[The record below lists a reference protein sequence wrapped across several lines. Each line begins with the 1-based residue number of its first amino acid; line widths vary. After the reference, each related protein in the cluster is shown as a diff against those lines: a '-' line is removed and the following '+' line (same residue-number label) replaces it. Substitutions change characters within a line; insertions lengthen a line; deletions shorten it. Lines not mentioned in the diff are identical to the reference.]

1 MFWAGVILAVAFPF
15 LIPLIAIVW
24 LGIYIYKKS
33 IDNLPPDPADA
44 RWKYRMRY
52 ANTNFYDEIYD
63 ETDPYD
69 PTEVIDRFD
78 YHKPFYVSCDDE

>member
-1 MFWAGVILAVAFPF
+1 M
-15 LIPLIAIVW
+15 
-24 LGIYIYKKS
+24 
-33 IDNLPPDPADA
+33 PPDPADA

-78 YHKPFYVSCDDE
+78 YPKPFYVSCDDE